1 MSVSQITAIV
11 IVAVASYLFGSL
23 NSAIIVCSVV
33 KHDDIRKYGSKNAGL
48 TNVLRVYGK
57 GLALAT
63 LLCDLFKGV
72 AAVAASR
79 IIVGSVLEIE
89 FFSDKLF
96 IGYIAGLFVVL
107 GHVFPIFYG
116 FKGGKGVLTSCTT
129 MLALDPISMSLAL
142 LTFILVVAFTK
153 YVSLGSVLGA
163 IVNAV
168 LTFVFGAL
176 FKIPGFWLNGLIATL
191 VSAIVIIKHKSNI
204 IRLINKSENKLS
216 FKGGEHNG

>member
-89 FFSDKLF
+89 FFSDNLF

-191 VSAIVIIKHKSNI
+191 VSAIVI
-204 IRLINKSENKLS
+204 NKSENKLS